1 MIMAKML
8 AYFSKTFKENLRE
21 WKILILALV
30 FGPFF
35 VYIMYAYFGAT
46 SVSYSLL
53 VLNQDRPIEMP
64 DGRKVR
70 AGEELAAEWEKAKYP
85 DGKPLFK
92 VRTAASIEEGKR
104 QLKNRD
110 ADLMVVIP
118 EGFSAFIAGPGNDA
132 AAGQAAG
139 KLTAPIKNI
148 GDQSSP
154 RFMVAVAFA
163 DFITY
168 AYVAAA
174 KSIDLPAAVEFEG
187 IGAGRSPSDFDLYVP
202 ALLVLAIIM
211 VLFTAAASLIKEV
224 DKGTISRLVMSKLR
238 PWEFLGA
245 VSLNQLLIGT
255 AALALTYFSAWSV
268 GYRSGGSIIL
278 FLLVGALSTVSVIA
292 ISLIVAGWM
301 KTIYELLTVGVFP
314 FFVLMFFSESMFPL
328 PKIMVLKL
336 GDHALYAN
344 DILPTALTVKAF
356 NKILNFDAGLKDIS
370 FELSGIF
377 ILTVLYFMIGL
388 WYFRRRHLRPS

>member
-1 MIMAKML
+1 MGKLL
-8 AYFSKTFKENLRE
+8 AYLGKTFKENLRE

-46 SVSYSLL
+46 STSYSLL
-53 VLNQDRPIEMP
+53 VLNQDRPALAA
-64 DGRKVR
+64 DGHEVR
-70 AGEELAAEWEKAKYP
+70 AGDTLAAEWTKANYP
-85 DGKPLFK
+85 DGKPVFK
-92 VRTAASIEEGKR
+92 VRSAGSIEEGKR
-104 QLKNRD
+104 LLRNRD

-118 EGFSAFIAGPGNDA
+118 EGFSAFIAAPTDR
-132 AAGQAAG
+132 AAGAG
-139 KLTAPIKNI
+139 KTTAPIKNI
-148 GDQSSP
+148 GDESSA
-154 RFMVAVAFA
+154 RYMVAVSFA

-168 AYVAAA
+168 SYVAAA
-174 KSIDLPAAVEFEG
+174 KAIDLPAAVEFEG

-224 DKGTISRLVMSKLR
+224 DKGTITRLMMSKLSA
-238 PWEFLGA
+238 WEFLGA
-245 VSLNQLLIGT
+245 VGLNQLLIGT
-255 AALALTYFSAWSV
+255 AALALTFFSAWSV
-268 GYRSGGSIIL
+268 GYRTSGSIAI
-278 FLLVGALSTVSVIA
+278 FFFVGALSTVSVIA

-328 PKIMVLKL
+328 PKIGFLKL
-336 GDHALYAN
+336 GSHTLYAN

-356 NKILNFDAGLKDIS
+356 NKILNFNAGLKDIS
-370 FELSGIF
+370 FELAGIVV
-377 ILTVLYFMIGL
+377 LTALYFTAGL
-388 WYFRRRHLRPS
+388 WLFRRRHLRPR

>member
-1 MIMAKML
+1 MAKML
-8 AYFSKTFKENLRE
+8 AYLGKTFKENLRE

-35 VYIMYAYFGAT
+35 VYLMYAYFGAT
-46 SVSYSLL
+46 SPSYSLL
-53 VLNQDRPIEMP
+53 VLNQDRPALTA
-64 DGRKVR
+64 DGREVR
-70 AGEELAAEWEKAKYP
+70 AGDELAAEWTKAKYP
-85 DGKPLFK
+85 DGKPVFK
-92 VRTAASIEEGKR
+92 VRAAESVEEGKR
-104 QLKNRD
+104 LLRNRD

-118 EGFSAFIAGPGNDA
+118 KGFSAFIAEPADQTAPA
-132 AAGQAAG
+132 A
-139 KLTAPIKNI
+139 KRTAPIKNV
-148 GDQSSP
+148 GDESSA
-154 RFMVAVAFA
+154 RFMMAAAFA
-163 DFITY
+163 DFVTY
-168 AYVAAA
+168 SYAAAA
-174 KSIDLPAAVEFEG
+174 KAIDLPAAVEFEG

-224 DKGTISRLVMSKLR
+224 DKGTITRLVMSKLNA
-238 PWEFLGA
+238 WEFLGA
-245 VSLNQLLIGT
+245 VGLNQLLIGT

-268 GYRSGGSIIL
+268 GYRSNGSILL

-328 PKIMVLKL
+328 PKISFLKL
-336 GDHALYAN
+336 GAHTLYAN

-356 NKILNFDAGLKDIS
+356 NKILNFNAGIADIS
-370 FELSGIF
+370 FELAGIT
-377 ILTVLYFMIGL
+377 ILTALYFAVGL
-388 WYFRRRHLRPS
+388 WYFRRRHLRPR